1 MCSNSSLKS
10 LSQLKTKFTWDH
22 HRIGEK
28 IYSNDSGQL
37 LFFILILSA
46 PRGSGAFSGDFTTNL
61 ARQCRAFSRALKIE
75 KLKAPLFRGPEGLQM
90 TGALHVLPTVLP
102 TVLLLRHNTLNKNN
116 TALRKKRPCNKQR
129 FFTAIKMTLFRGI
142 SLTFFILLLKT
153 YEPRHEKTGFLH
165 MRKQRRRSASRYP
178 RS

>member
-37 LFFILILSA
+37 VFFILILSA
-46 PRGSGAFSGDFTTNL
+46 PRGAGSFSGDFTTNL

-75 KLKAPLFRGPEGLQM
+75 KLKAPLFRGPEGA
-90 TGALHVLPTVLP
+90 GATNDWCIMDCV
-102 TVLLLRHNTLNKNN
+102 LRHFGLPYDFGLGHPNNYRPPN
-116 TALRKKRPCNKQR
+116 TAP
-129 FFTAIKMTLFRGI
+129 TP
-142 SLTFFILLLKT
+142 
-153 YEPRHEKTGFLH
+153 Y
-165 MRKQRRRSASRYP
+165 
-178 RS
+178 